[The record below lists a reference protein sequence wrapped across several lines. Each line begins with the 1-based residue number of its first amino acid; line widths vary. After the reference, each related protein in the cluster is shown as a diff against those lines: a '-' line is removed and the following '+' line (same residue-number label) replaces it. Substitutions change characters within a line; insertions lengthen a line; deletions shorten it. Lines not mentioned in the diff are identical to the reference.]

1 MNKRARLLL
10 HPAVFYFLLLI
21 LVIMISW
28 IGSIVEMKHL
38 SGNTDLSIK
47 SVLGISGVRWAVRT
61 WQECLK
67 GAPIGNAVMLFM
79 SIGVVKGCGLLR
91 AALHFKNLSPKEQ
104 TSLYVGFATFF
115 VCLAAIVLGLFSGS
129 NLLLSVTGRLAGS
142 PLYDGFVFLLMFAVS
157 VPSLVYGFMSD
168 NIRSLNDCM
177 NAFAC
182 MAVPMTHF
190 IITLFV
196 ASQLVQTLYYTN
208 IYQVAGIN
216 MQVLK
221 YLDFIIYWIPMP
233 VVLYMYGS
241 PTKNVPKHKP

>member
-1 MNKRARLLL
+1 MNRRSRLLF
-10 HPAVFYFLLLI
+10 HPAVFYFILLI
-21 LVIMISW
+21 LVVMVSW

-38 SGNTDLSIK
+38 GGNTDLSIR
-47 SVLGISGVRWAVRT
+47 SVLGISGVRWAVRSA
-61 WQECLK
+61 QECLSD
-67 GAPIGNAVMLFM
+67 APIGNAVMLFM

-104 TSLYVGFATFF
+104 TSLYVGFATLI
-115 VCLAAIVLGLFSGS
+115 VCLVIIVLGLFAGS

-142 PLYDGFVFLLMFAVS
+142 PLYDGFVFLLMIAVS

-168 NIRSLNDCM
+168 NIRGLNDCM

-190 IITLFV
+190 IITLLV

-208 IYQVAGIN
+208 ICQVAGLNIQA
-216 MQVLK
+216 MK
-221 YLDFIIYWIPMP
+221 YIAFIIYWIPMP
-233 VVLYMYGS
+233 VVLYKYGS
-241 PTKNVPKHKP
+241 PAKNVPKQKP